1 MINLFTLLKKI
12 FNVDNVE
19 AIDDA
24 MIEAY
29 YNATDEEQTTEE
41 QTVENAD
48 EDKPTEEQTDDKPAE
63 EVTPPEEVIEEVPA
77 TPEVAEV
84 EVIEEEDTADEQTA
98 EDTAKEDD
106 EEDKEVLTKDVINN
120 ATSTNYSCKENLM
133 ALKGDAFFNA
143 LHKQMSNLKGLN

>member
-29 YNATDEEQTTEE
+29 YNATDEEE
-41 QTVENAD
+41 QTAEEVVENNA
-48 EDKPTEEQTDDKPAE
+48 TEEQTDDKPAE
-63 EVTPPEEVIEEVPA
+63 PVEEVVEADTPPPEVIEEVPA

-84 EVIEEEDTADEQTA
+84 EVPVETADEQT
-98 EDTAKEDD
+98 DD
-106 EEDKEVLTKDVINN
+106 NEEDKEVLTKDVINN

-143 LHKQMSNLKGLN
+143 LHKQMGNLKGLN